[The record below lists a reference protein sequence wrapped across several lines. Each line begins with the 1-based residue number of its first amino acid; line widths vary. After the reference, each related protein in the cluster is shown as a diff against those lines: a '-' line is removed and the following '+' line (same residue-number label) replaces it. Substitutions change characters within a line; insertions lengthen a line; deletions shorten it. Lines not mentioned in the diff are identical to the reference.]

1 MTRIAHKAIKFAP
14 NGDASALCSD
24 RPKAIN
30 MRSATWVLRDEAVT
44 CKRCLAKLIVLQAG
58 AKGEK

>member
-1 MTRIAHKAIKFAP
+1 MRIAHKAVKFAP

-24 RPKAIN
+24 KPRAIN

-44 CKRCLAKLIVLQAG
+44 CKRCLAKLKQLLAEQKSQEA
-58 AKGEK
+58 

>member
-1 MTRIAHKAIKFAP
+1 MRIVHKAVKFAP

-30 MRSATWVLRDEAVT
+30 MRIATWVLLDEAVT
-44 CKRCLAKLIVLQAG
+44 CKRCLAKLKAQQAG